1 MRKDSEKSLS
11 EQRRGEE
18 NNLIPFRRA
27 PDEGPP
33 GFDWL
38 RTMPHEARFISKPR
52 NYQGAWLNQYGIGMI
67 LPEAILLAKF
77 DEGSLVWSWVDS
89 TAFSKQNEFVA
100 MIPQMKP
107 EEEPEY
113 TGRTTDND
121 RYD

>member
-1 MRKDSEKSLS
+1 
-11 EQRRGEE
+11 
-18 NNLIPFRRA
+18 
-27 PDEGPP
+27 
-33 GFDWL
+33 
-38 RTMPHEARFISKPR
+38 
-52 NYQGAWLNQYGIGMI
+52 MI